1 MWHTVNSVIGHK
13 WEILVDISDYMNKFE
28 KILISVMI
36 LISLVFWILL
46 FKNIIVNAKTL
57 EEKEVIS
64 FLDFRDEIPAPEII
78 NLQVEEIVEDIVELP
93 TYNMKITHYSPY
105 CKGCI
110 GITKHLEY
118 DVRKNIYYQGMRVI
132 AVDPRIIPLGSIVE
146 MELPTGTIRAVALD
160 IGGAIKGSKIDLLVI
175 SENEAYKLGV
185 YNNVKV
191 KIIGGI

>member
-1 MWHTVNSVIGHK
+1 
-13 WEILVDISDYMNKFE
+13 MNKFE

-36 LISLVFWILL
+36 LISLAFWILL

-78 NLQVEEIVEDIVELP
+78 NLQVEEIVEAIVELP

-175 SENEAYKLGV
+175 SEKEAWNLGV
-185 YNNVKV
+185 YRNVKV
-191 KIIGGI
+191 RIIGGI